1 MSDVLSAV
9 QSGCRSSSPQRTERS
24 LARPGLSLPSAD
36 NIHFPCYSSALAT
49 RGSRATRIPSA
60 GGVAPGGRGAPQA
73 ARRGCCDID
82 RRRVPSQHKGRCA
95 FASPQLEQRRQ
106 RARRPVAGRDR
117 RRCIL
122 SFRKWRRGS
131 PISSDP
137 EASRRAWR
145 CPHAPPS
152 QARRA
157 HARRGRPA
165 PRRSRHPS
173 GLGPVCAGTYGS
185 PAILMRSGIGP
196 AEHLRSVAIPV
207 RLDLPGV
214 GANLADH
221 GGIDIDAGYRGPA
234 RPRPDHP
241 PDRHLHSTAAS
252 RDQAPDLMLWLSD
265 PRGEPPVFEID
276 VVLLRLRSRGTV
288 RLRSPDPT
296 KPPSIELPNLRDPSD
311 AERLAEGYRRGHEV
325 ASRPELRRLC
335 DAPPSPEI
343 RSADELPGLIR
354 AEGYSF
360 PHFRGPARWAR
371 CLTKAP

>member
-1 MSDVLSAV
+1 MAVPSCATQPSAAGARAPWA
-9 QSGCRSSSPQRTERS
+9 SGSTEPSSKAGWVRCARAPTAALRSSCARASDRPDTCASWPSPFGSICLASAPTSPTTE
-24 LARPGLSLPSAD
+24 
-36 NIHFPCYSSALAT
+36 
-49 RGSRATRIPSA
+49 
-60 GGVAPGGRGAPQA
+60 
-73 ARRGCCDID
+73 
-82 RRRVPSQHKGRCA
+82 
-95 FASPQLEQRRQ
+95 
-106 RARRPVAGRDR
+106 
-117 RRCIL
+117 
-122 SFRKWRRGS
+122 
-131 PISSDP
+131 
-137 EASRRAWR
+137 
-145 CPHAPPS
+145 
-152 QARRA
+152 
-157 HARRGRPA
+157 
-165 PRRSRHPS
+165 
-173 GLGPVCAGTYGS
+173 
-185 PAILMRSGIGP
+185 
-196 AEHLRSVAIPV
+196 
-207 RLDLPGV
+207 
-214 GANLADH
+214 
-221 GGIDIDAGYRGPA
+221 GIDIDAGYRGPA

-241 PDRHLHSTAAS
+241 PDRHLHTTAAS

-296 KPPSIELPNLRDPSD
+296 EPPSIELPNLRDPSD